1 MLAAS
6 VGDQMIPTTEFVS
19 VWRRQP
25 RNLLRWVFHRVADR
39 FNLVDR
45 IRKARHLRRMMRD
58 ALGYEPNLRRPRTFN
73 ERMAW
78 KILHDRNPLISR
90 TLDKV
95 AVRDWVAERIG
106 TETLVPLLGVWD
118 RAADIPWDD
127 LPARFVLK
135 TNHGSGYNI
144 LVPDKAAVCRGSVA
158 RQLDAWLAENYYD
171 RTGEWGYRNI
181 RPRILA
187 EKFLAGANGG
197 VPEDYKLYVFDGR
210 PRLLQVHLDR
220 FTERQRDFF
229 YDPLTLQPID
239 IGQFHHAD
247 HPDYAGPPAEALAL
261 NDLAASLGAGFD
273 AVRIDFYLIEG
284 QPQFGEVTHY
294 SGGCGVP
301 LGSPEQDRIIGDMW
315 AEGTSA
321 LASR

>member
-1 MLAAS
+1 MLAAG
-6 VGDQMIPTTEFVS
+6 VGNQMIPTIELVS
-19 VWRRQP
+19 VWRRP
-25 RNLLRWVFHRVADR
+25 FGNLLRWFFHRVADR
-39 FNLVDR
+39 FDWVDR
-45 IRKARHLRRMMRD
+45 IRKTRHLRRMMHD
-58 ALGYEPNLRRPRTFN
+58 ALSYEPNLRRPRTFN

-78 KILHDRNPLISR
+78 KILHDRNPLIPR

-106 TETLVPLLGVWD
+106 TETLVPLLGVWE

-158 RQLDAWLAENYYD
+158 RQLDAWLVENYYD
-171 RTGEWGYRNI
+171 RTGEWGYRSI

-197 VPEDYKLYVFDGR
+197 VPEDYKLYVFGGR

-239 IGQFHHAD
+239 IGRLHHAD

-261 NDLAASLGAGFD
+261 NDLAARLGAGFD